1 MTSIKYNAAGYYDPT
16 AYAALQA
23 VIKEE
28 KRMQGNTQRTGEI
41 WELESGRVVV
51 VIADDGLMMTTIQ
64 LYEDERGVNDVA
76 LNTIRGRRYG
86 SSRRL
91 GYAKQDQSDVF
102 LRSLTAEEHATIKR
116 QLAENFQIPVARR
129 TDPELREEEKDL
141 QEKAKELEDAKTEL
155 STLRG
160 ELSEVRGKLT
170 ELKETIADIEE
181 ADGKLSQAKTARF
194 LRRYIQTIGL

>member
-1 MTSIKYNAAGYYDPT
+1 MTSIKYNAAGYFDPT

-41 WELESGRVVV
+41 WELENGKIVV

-64 LYEDERGVNDVA
+64 LYEEERGVNDVE
-76 LNTIRGRRYG
+76 LNNVRGRRYG

-91 GYAKQDQSDVF
+91 GYARQDQNDVYI
-102 LRSLTAEEHATIKR
+102 RTLTEEEHEAIKK
-116 QLAENFQIPVARR
+116 QLAENFQIRR
-129 TDPELREEEKDL
+129 SRSNPELREEVQDL
-141 QEKAKELEDAKTEL
+141 QEKVKELEDTKTEL

-160 ELSEVRGKLT
+160 ELAEIRGKLT